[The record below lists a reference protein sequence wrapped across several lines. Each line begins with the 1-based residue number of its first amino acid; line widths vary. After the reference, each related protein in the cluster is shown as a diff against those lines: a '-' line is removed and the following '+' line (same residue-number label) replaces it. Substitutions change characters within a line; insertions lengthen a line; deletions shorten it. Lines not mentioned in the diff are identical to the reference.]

1 MLARQTSTAAAGTVN
16 SCHRRFLS
24 QYSESNVH
32 FSERR
37 PKQSTMIDSHPTRR
51 RSRKHSPTLH
61 LYFTNSKRPHAVS
74 TLSLIKYRALQPKAD
89 GGEKDWKARES
100 TAIQTGSFM
109 YRERNKLRRRQRGQ
123 ACLRGNGYGLFR
135 LLASTHIHSRLRPNE
150 K

>member
-1 MLARQTSTAAAGTVN
+1 MLLRQTSISAAGIVN
-16 SCHRRFLS
+16 SCYPHFLS
-24 QYSESNVH
+24 PHLKSKVH

-37 PKQSTMIDSHPTRR
+37 PKQSPTIDSHPTRR

-109 YRERNKLRRRQRGQ
+109 YRERNKLRRRRQGQ
-123 ACLRGNGYGLFR
+123 ACLWGNGYGPFR
-135 LLASTHIHSRLRPNE
+135 LVASTHTHSRLRPNE